1 MRPPCRIILVNPI
14 EEIVVAVVCYIVRQQ
29 CPIKIDEIGYFLE
42 FIEVS
47 SLYTNPL
54 YCFHNL
60 SSSNLNV
67 LDKSHNGNSNKL

>member
-1 MRPPCRIILVNPI
+1 MKT
-14 EEIVVAVVCYIVRQQ
+14 
-29 CPIKIDEIGYFLE
+29 IKGIGIKNRNFDK
-42 FIEVS
+42 FKKVS
-47 SLYTNPL
+47 VLYYNPL